1 MFRLRMQPL
10 CWGLVPARCAGGQT
24 ADLSTRQLNAEP
36 DAEPSPIAGAQASG
50 SAHAD
55 ARKQEEIEMPNQS
68 PGAAGRSPTP
78 RPQTILITAG
88 RPADEPG
95 HPLNVPIVLASNFR
109 AGNLGRT
116 AGREYS
122 RDDATP
128 GWEALEEIIGELEG
142 GEAVAF
148 GSGMAAAAAVF
159 DLLHAGARVVAP
171 TDCYAGVHAL
181 LEDGQQRGRWQV
193 ELVDVTDTAAAVAAA
208 RHADLVWLESPTNP
222 LLGIADLPAI
232 CAAAR
237 EGGALVAV
245 DNTFATPLLQQPIAL
260 GAHIAMHSATKF
272 LGGHSDLL
280 LGVAAAD
287 TPQLGER
294 LRRRREVA
302 GAVPGALETFLVLRG
317 LRTLALR
324 LDQGQ
329 RSAAELARR
338 LADHPAVT
346 RVRYPGLPDDPGH
359 ARAAAQMTGFGAV
372 LGFEVQTA
380 AAANTVC
387 DSVRVIRSATSLGG
401 VESTIERRAKM
412 PGQEHLPPG
421 FLRLSVGCEHIDD
434 LWNDLADALTATP
447 STR

>member
-1 MFRLRMQPL
+1 M
-10 CWGLVPARCAGGQT
+10 
-24 ADLSTRQLNAEP
+24 
-36 DAEPSPIAGAQASG
+36 PSPSSG
-50 SAHAD
+50 
-55 ARKQEEIEMPNQS
+55 P
-68 PGAAGRSPTP
+68 AGRSPTQ
-78 RPQTILITAG
+78 RPQTTLITAG

-95 HPLNVPIVLASNFR
+95 QPLNVPIVLASNFR
-109 AGNLGRT
+109 AGHQGQT
-116 AGREYS
+116 TDREYS

-128 GWEALEEIIGELEG
+128 GWEALEEVVGQLEG

-159 DLLHAGARVVAP
+159 DLLPAGARVMAP

-181 LEDGQQRGRWQV
+181 LADGEQQGRWQV

-208 RHADLVWLESPTNP
+208 RRADLVWLESPTNP
-222 LLGIADLPAI
+222 LLDIADLPTV

-237 EGGALVAV
+237 EGDALVAV

-280 LGVAAAD
+280 LGVAVAD
-287 TPQLGER
+287 RPQLGER

-338 LADHPAVT
+338 LAGHPSVT

-372 LGFEVQTA
+372 LGFEVKTA
-380 AAANTVC
+380 AAANAIC

-401 VESTIERRAKM
+401 VESTIERRAKL
-412 PGQEHLPPG
+412 PGQDHLPPG
-421 FLRLSVGCEHIDD
+421 FLRMSAGCEHTEDLWDD
-434 LWNDLADALTATP
+434 LASALAAADA
-447 STR
+447 

>member
-1 MFRLRMQPL
+1 M
-10 CWGLVPARCAGGQT
+10 
-24 ADLSTRQLNAEP
+24 
-36 DAEPSPIAGAQASG
+36 PSPI
-50 SAHAD
+50 
-55 ARKQEEIEMPNQS
+55 
-68 PGAAGRSPTP
+68 PGPAGRSPAR
-78 RPQTILITAG
+78 RPQTALITAG
-88 RPADEPG
+88 RPVDEPG
-95 HPLNVPIVLASNFR
+95 QPLNVPIVLASNFR
-109 AGNLGRT
+109 AGHQGQT

-122 RDDATP
+122 RDDATQ
-128 GWEALEEIIGELEG
+128 GWEALEEVIGELEG

-159 DLLHAGARVVAP
+159 DLLPAGARVVAP

-181 LEDGQQRGRWQV
+181 LEDGEQLGRWQV
-193 ELVDVTDTAAAVAAA
+193 ELVDVTDTAVAAA
-208 RHADLVWLESPTNP
+208 AARRADLVWLESPTNP
-222 LLGIADLPAI
+222 LLGIADLAAI
-232 CAAAR
+232 CTAAR
-237 EGGALVAV
+237 EGGALAAV
-245 DNTFATPLLQQPIAL
+245 DNTFATPLLQRPIAL

-287 TPQLGER
+287 RPQLGER

-324 LDQGQ
+324 VDQGQ

-338 LADHPAVT
+338 LAGHPSIT

-372 LGFEVQTA
+372 LGFEVKTA
-380 AAANTVC
+380 AAADAIC
-387 DSVRVIRSATSLGG
+387 DSVRVIRPATSLGG
-401 VESTIERRAKM
+401 VESTIERRAKL

-421 FLRLSVGCEHIDD
+421 FLRLSVGCEHTEDLWDD
-434 LWNDLADALTATP
+434 LTGALAQADA
-447 STR
+447 